1 MKRIISTTLLA
12 LIFSHGAFA
21 QGPRPTIDPRQ
32 APSQQQPPGERA
44 LLQKLNVEINNTLQ
58 CATSGFA
65 LQDQLSAAQAHIKA
79 LEEKYE
85 AKTQPTDDPKKP
97 DE

>member
-32 APSQQQPPGERA
+32 AASQQPPGERA

-58 CATSGFA
+58 CATSAFA
-65 LQDQLSAAQAHIKA
+65 LQDQLSAAQARIKA
-79 LEEKYE
+79 MEEKYE